1 MGNGD
6 VVPAGAVDDQ
16 PRVGYAAVVA
26 AYRYRARP
34 SSRSDRSERD
44 GLCHRPCPDPIQEGD
59 SPGIRQTVVLA
70 EVHLVRPV
78 ARVEVSAPR
87 PIGQRRP
94 RLERR
99 AGTAVDIDGLAAA
112 RAPLDESC
120 HLFCLTEGRTPH
132 RSWMTEV
139 T

>member
-26 AYRYRARP
+26 GYRYRARP
-34 SSRSDRSERD
+34 SSYSDRSERD

-59 SPGIRQTVVLA
+59 SPGIQQTVVLGKA
-70 EVHLVRPV
+70 HVVRPV
-78 ARVEVSAPR
+78 VKAGVSAPR
-87 PIGQRRP
+87 PIGPRRL
-94 RLERR
+94 RLGRP
-99 AGTAVDIDGLAAA
+99 AGAAVCIDGLAAA

-120 HLFCLTEGRTPH
+120 HI
-132 RSWMTEV
+132 SV
-139 T
+139 